1 MPSVLVSTDS
11 GVMTLTLNRPEKLNA
26 FVAEMHGLLREAIT
40 QAEKDDSIRALLL
53 TGAGRG
59 FCAGQDLS
67 ERNMNDPN
75 LDLGGG
81 LEANYNPF
89 IRRLRA
95 LPKPVVCAVNGIAAG
110 IQNTG

>member
-1 MPSVLVSTDS
+1 MPAVLVSTGG
-11 GVMTLTLNRPEKLNA
+11 GVLTITLNRPDKLNA
-26 FVAEMHGLLREAIT
+26 FVAEMHGLLRQAIT
-40 QAEKDDSIRALLL
+40 QAEEDASIRALLL

-67 ERNMNDPN
+67 ERDMNDPN

-95 LPKPVVCAVNGIAAG
+95 LPK
-110 IQNTG
+110 